1 MAVLIAL
8 LVFLVLL
15 KHHGRLGP
23 FVWDA
28 PPCPGRRR
36 EPDRPDAERPD
47 PGREAAREDP
57 ETVLARRLADG
68 DLTPEEYLERLSLLQ
83 ER

>member
-8 LVFLVLL
+8 LVFLFLL

-28 PPCPGRRR
+28 PSCPGR
-36 EPDRPDAERPD
+36 RPDAERPD